1 MPNTY
6 LKPDEKDI
14 CCPIPNIK
22 DWDNKEIEFKN
33 KKFIRMYTK
42 SFLYIPINMG
52 KIMTA
57 LNKLVID
64 NKAEEDI
71 ENAMI
76 LSRDLSPWKAEQLY
90 LVKKEIAG
98 ADNVTLNGKFYSK
111 VIDGPYQNAKF
122 LCEDLTKYAQ
132 EKGYKANN
140 IYIFYTTC
148 PKCAKKYGKNY
159 IIGLLKLEK

>member
-1 MPNTY
+1 MPDTY
-6 LKPDEKDI
+6 LKSEEKDI

-22 DWDNKEIEFKN
+22 DWDNKKIEFKD
-33 KKFIRMYTK
+33 KKFVRMYTK
-42 SFLYIPINMG
+42 SLFYIPINMG
-52 KIMTA
+52 KIMTT
-57 LNKLVID
+57 LNKLVRD

-71 ENAMI
+71 SKTMI
-76 LSRDLSPWKAEQLY
+76 LSRELSPWKAEQLY
-90 LVKKEIAG
+90 LVKKEING
-98 ADNVTLNGKFYSK
+98 ADNVTLNGMFYSK

-122 LCEDLTKYAQ
+122 LYEDLTKYAK
-132 EKGYKANN
+132 ENGYKPND